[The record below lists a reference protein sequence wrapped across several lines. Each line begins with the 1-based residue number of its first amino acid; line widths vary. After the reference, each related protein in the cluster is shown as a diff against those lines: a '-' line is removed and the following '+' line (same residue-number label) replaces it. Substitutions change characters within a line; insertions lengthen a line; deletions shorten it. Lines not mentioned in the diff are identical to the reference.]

1 MDDLDEQVASE
12 HIVER
17 QCESPPF
24 PRYEVMLAGI
34 VAVIAGLAAFCNVR
48 VKVRVALQLGRK
60 DISVIST
67 LWPTRKTHAARQSTA
82 YSIT

>member
-1 MDDLDEQVASE
+1 MTPMDDLDEQVESE

-34 VAVIAGLAAFCNVR
+34 VAVIAGLAAFFV
-48 VKVRVALQLGRK
+48 VV
-60 DISVIST
+60 
-67 LWPTRKTHAARQSTA
+67 
-82 YSIT
+82 

>member
-24 PRYEVMLAGI
+24 PRYEVMLGGI

-48 VKVRVALQLGRK
+48 VRSALLFNSDERT
-60 DISVIST
+60 S
-67 LWPTRKTHAARQSTA
+67 L
-82 YSIT
+82 